1 MSICYWHFYVKI
13 LSLYATIL
21 CLMYAP
27 IPMLYFYVNMLCF
40 LCQFFMF
47 LYLRYISM
55 SLWYVYMIVNI
66 CVVSGH
72 QSDVWWQKIF
82 PICGISYFYFTHR
95 HTTSPHRDI
104 ILLDMFPDK
113 VTLPLKLLVQLKI
126 CLCLILISHLDRPNF
141 WLSDFTNS
149 SHKTC

>member
-1 MSICYWHFYVKI
+1 MFLCQYAIFLCQNIISIWH
-13 LSLYATIL
+13 
-21 CLMYAP
+21 
-27 IPMLYFYVNMLCF
+27 YFMFNVCTHTHVTHVNMLCF
-40 LCQFFMF
+40 MSLFYVY
-47 LYLRYISM
+47 LYLRYISL

-66 CVVSGH
+66 CVVHGH
-72 QSDVWWQKIF
+72 QSDVWQKIF

-95 HTTSPHRDI
+95 HTTLPHRDI
-104 ILLDMFPDK
+104 ILLDMFLDK
-113 VTLPLKLLVQLKI
+113 VTLPLKLPVQLKI

>member
-1 MSICYWHFYVKI
+1 MSKYYLYMPLFYVWCMYPYTCYIFMSICYVSMSLFYV
-13 LSLYATIL
+13 SLYL
-21 CLMYAP
+21 W
-27 IPMLYFYVNMLCF
+27 
-40 LCQFFMF
+40 
-47 LYLRYISM
+47 YISM

-66 CVVSGH
+66 CVVHGH

-82 PICGISYFYFTHR
+82 PICGISYFYLKHR
-95 HTTSPHRDI
+95 HTTLPHRDI
-104 ILLDMFPDK
+104 ILLDMFLDK